1 MTRRGVLAVA
11 IGALVAACAGGTPA
25 PSAPSAPSSGAPNP
39 SGSAHPTIIPTSW
52 AGDLALIDTT
62 VRQFHP
68 APFTIH
74 PESEW
79 TARLAD
85 VSAEIESA
93 SENEQVTLVASL
105 VGLLDTHSGLY
116 SIPGGWHFY
125 GVLPYRF
132 SDGWFVVNADS
143 PKLIGDEVVSIGGV
157 PIEDVVTRL
166 APLVPHDNPTGLLG
180 NILWEINSVEYLN
193 GAGIVRD
200 TEHPGF
206 VLRTPDGGSVTEEPN
221 ATPEQQYT
229 LPSPGY
235 LTGRAPEAVKR
246 RAERIWTKVDTE
258 HRVFL
263 ISVNDYGDMVAAG
276 QAMTAAFDAKQVDR
290 VVFDMRYLQGGS
302 GDIGILDTI
311 KADKRVNRPA
321 GLTVLIGRE
330 NYSAATSVA
339 EFFDRETE
347 AVFVGEPTP
356 ARADNFRCD
365 CHDFQLPHSGFWLT
379 VPTWYD
385 RFNDDRPEIT
395 PDVPMALSSADFF
408 AGRDPVL
415 DAALSGKLPGR

>member
-1 MTRRGVLAVA
+1 VTGRRASLFLMGVIL
-11 IGALVAACAGGTPA
+11 AACAGPQPSVPSSAATPSAAATSGPSSTPA
-25 PSAPSAPSSGAPNP
+25 TWP
-39 SGSAHPTIIPTSW
+39 
-52 AGDLALIDTT
+52 GDLALIDRT

-85 VSAEIESA
+85 VSSRIESA
-93 SENEQVTLVASL
+93 SENEQIVLVASL
-105 VGLLDTHSGLY
+105 VGLLDTHSGFIA
-116 SIPGGWHFY
+116 IPGGWHFY
-125 GVLPYRF
+125 DLLPYRF
-132 SDGWFVVNADS
+132 SDGWFVVNAGD
-143 PKLIGDEVVSIGGV
+143 PTLIGDEVVSIGDV
-157 PIEDVVTRL
+157 PIEDVVARL

-193 GAGIVRD
+193 GAGIVHD
-200 TEHPGF
+200 AAHPAF
-206 VLRTPDGGSVTEEPN
+206 VLHTRTGGLITVDPS
-221 ATPEQQYT
+221 AIPEQQYT

-246 RAERIWTKVDTE
+246 RAERIWTALDPK

-263 ISVNDYGDMVAAG
+263 IAVNDYGDMIAAG

-302 GDIGILDTI
+302 GDIGIIDTI
-311 KADKRVNRPA
+311 KNDKRVNRPG

-339 EFFDRETE
+339 EFFDRETS
-347 AVFVGEPTP
+347 ATFVGEPTP

-365 CHDFQLPHSGFWLT
+365 CHDFQLPNSGFWLT

-395 PDVPMALSSADFF
+395 PDVPMALSSSAFF

-415 DAALSGKLPGR
+415 DAALSGNLPGR